1 MARTREQLQT
11 RTEQTRET
19 AREIERDRD
28 RAANEGM
35 SDKSHTPSSGR
46 PKNGRLP

>member
-1 MARTREQLQT
+1 MARTREQLQL

-35 SDKSHTPSSGR
+35 SDKAITTPGR
-46 PKNGRLP
+46 RPPRRRVP